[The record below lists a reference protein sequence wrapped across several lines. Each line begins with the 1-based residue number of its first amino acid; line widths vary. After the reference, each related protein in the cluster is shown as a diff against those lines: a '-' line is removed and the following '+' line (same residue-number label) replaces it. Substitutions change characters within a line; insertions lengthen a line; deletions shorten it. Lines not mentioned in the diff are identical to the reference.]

1 MMFHP
6 KHVLY
11 LLKNE
16 FKKHR
21 VAHQSQLF
29 EIYLLEQELW
39 AKLFFHSAKRF
50 ELKVGMLLVNIIRR
64 QNNNLKDTSSIDLE
78 QE

>member
-1 MMFHP
+1 MMFDP

-21 VAHQSQLF
+21 VAHQSHCLF
-29 EIYLLEQELW
+29 VFKVMGLRREFILFKIERTIRYLGNVHT
-39 AKLFFHSAKRF
+39 LFLCQRSF
-50 ELKVGMLLVNIIRR
+50 
-64 QNNNLKDTSSIDLE
+64 
-78 QE
+78 